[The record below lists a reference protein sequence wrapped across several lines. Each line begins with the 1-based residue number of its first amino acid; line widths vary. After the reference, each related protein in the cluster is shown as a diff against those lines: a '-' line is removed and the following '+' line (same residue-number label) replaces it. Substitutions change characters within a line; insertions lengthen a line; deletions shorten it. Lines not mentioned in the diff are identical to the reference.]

1 MKFSFNESLKN
12 ISWVYSI
19 ILKIILWYSV
29 LFSVILY
36 LTKFSDYDFLIVHE
50 LNIII
55 LWWIVFKLIIRL
67 TKIQL
72 YQLEKSTFLF

>member
-36 LTKFSDYDFLIVHE
+36 LTKFSDDDFLIVHE
-50 LNIII
+50 LNIIT

-72 YQLEKSTFLF
+72 YQLEKSTFWF

>member
-72 YQLEKSTFLF
+72 YQLERSTFWF